1 MTERKDS
8 RKLNKRIMFLLFA
21 ALVFL
26 SCSIPTRAAGR
37 IDTDANV
44 SMSFQ
49 YTGKKGPITGASFH
63 VYHVADVAADGSY
76 IVKDAFQA
84 YPIDLI
90 HSTQEEWQQL
100 ATTLKGYVW
109 KDNIPQLDTG
119 KTNANGTLTFPSEGV
134 SMKPGLYLVLGDTRT
149 NGYYTYYATPFL
161 ICLPGLNESGI
172 QDQYHVTVVP
182 KYRYDYDPPSDPSPS
197 PITRKVMK
205 VWNDEGYETLR
216 PEIIYVYLLRDGQEY
231 ERTQL
236 NYRNNWRHTWK
247 GLERGYDWTVVE
259 EHVDGYTVNVTQ
271 EGVTFVVTNT
281 YQPGLPK
288 DPNDP
293 HTPTTPGQ
301 EIPEEYEE
309 WFHVLGVTDESGN
322 LMILPQ
328 TGQLWWPV
336 PVLVCLGLVC
346 MLISAIC
353 RRNAYEDE

>member
-1 MTERKDS
+1 MAEIMVGEQVINNVGEMGKIISVNKDYIQVQFGD
-8 RKLNKRIMFLLFA
+8 RVARFL
-21 ALVFL
+21 
-26 SCSIPTRAAGR
+26 
-37 IDTDANV
+37 
-44 SMSFQ
+44 
-49 YTGKKGPITGASFH
+49 H
-63 VYHVADVAADGSY
+63 
-76 IVKDAFQA
+76 DAFEKGFLVYKNAELQNK
-84 YPIDLI
+84 IDALLEQNKQEELRSDADNSEEEKPTI
-90 HSTQEEWQQL
+90 EMSEEEWQQL

-172 QDQYHVTVVP
+172 QNQCHVTVVP
-182 KYRYDYDPPSDPSPS
+182 KYRYDYDMPSDPSPS